1 MKKFILVALAI
12 CMMSCFVLPVRIKR
26 FGHTIYGRKQ
36 WDNKAD
42 IWRMSYEK
50 TKRFVSFILIAVLVL
65 GMVTVGVLDSG
76 IDADPSLDHAHPELL
91 RSISTLYSRDYVTSN
106 GTQGGYADQYGHGTH
121 VAGIIAAAGNN
132 GEGVC
137 GVGGYDPNED
147 EVSVPPLNQAI
158 RVASFRVLE
167 DGDKGRSSNVAEAID
182 DATEL
187 EIPILN
193 LSLGYL
199 APSETSEDEGEKYE
213 GIALK
218 TAMLDYPGLLVC
230 SAGNNGINTD
240 TAGPLNHYPSEYD
253 IPNMI
258 VVGACTSA
266 LTKVQGTNY
275 GQTTVDIFAPGQNV
289 LSCYPR
295 AQCYFNSCDEATH
308 FEDGYHYGG
317 LTSIATPHVTAV
329 AALVMSK
336 NPDLTPEQIIDR
348 IMDGAIVYASLAN
361 YCASGGILNAYNAL
375 HPS

>member
-1 MKKFILVALAI
+1 MK
-12 CMMSCFVLPVRIKR
+12 
-26 FGHTIYGRKQ
+26 
-36 WDNKAD
+36 
-42 IWRMSYEK
+42 K

-167 DGDKGRSSNVAEAID
+167 DGGKGRSPNVAEAID
-182 DATEL
+182 DATKL

-199 APSETSEDEGEKYE
+199 APSETSEDEDEKYE

-375 HPS
+375 YPS